1 MDKKNLKPLV
11 KVNRKVMKIIKHVLL
26 FLFIAGTIVT
36 YFFSNEIFG
45 EKSFFNRTISSNLTI
60 NNIFWKI
67 PAVIKTVEIITI
79 TWVFLVII
87 CWILKSMFIRSP
99 RGQTIFKLL
108 NSFLK
113 YISAIVAL
121 LAILGV
127 WGVDTATLIASA
139 GILGL
144 VIGLGAQSLI
154 ADIIAGIFIVF
165 EGDFQVGDI
174 IVIDGWR
181 GTVEEIGIRTTKI
194 IDAGCNRR
202 IINNSDIRALIN
214 QTQELSVAKCI
225 VGVEYGDKLEHI
237 EEIIKSNLSVIG
249 KNIPAIADG
258 PFYKGVSALNTSSVD
273 LLFTAKCKEEDIYQV
288 QRDMNR
294 EIKLLFEKYDIN
306 IPFPQV
312 VFNPRATENLNVTV
326 KQENK

>member
-1 MDKKNLKPLV
+1 MNQKKLKPL
-11 KVNRKVMKIIKHVLL
+11 KVNRKAMNIIKRVLF
-26 FLFIAGTIVT
+26 FLFVIGTIAA
-36 YFFSNEIFG
+36 YIFSSEIFG
-45 EKSFFNRTISSNLTI
+45 ENSFFNRAISDNLTI

-79 TWVFLVII
+79 AWVILVILR
-87 CWILKSMFIRSP
+87 WILKGIFIRSP
-99 RGQTIFKLL
+99 RGKTIFKLL

-113 YISAIVAL
+113 YICAIVAM
-121 LAILGV
+121 LAILGA

-154 ADIIAGIFIVF
+154 ADIIAGFFIVF

-174 IVIDGWR
+174 IVVDGWR

-194 IDAGCNRR
+194 IDTGRNRR

-237 EEIIKSNLSVIG
+237 EEVIKSNLSVIA
-249 KNIPAIADG
+249 KNNPAIAEG
-258 PFYKGVSALNTSSVD
+258 PFYKGVSALNTSRSLRSSRSSSGVYAMRRLVRSPRGSGNGIAEIR
-273 LLFTAKCKEEDIYQV
+273 LLVYGCSG
-288 QRDMNR
+288 
-294 EIKLLFEKYDIN
+294 LL
-306 IPFPQV
+306 
-312 VFNPRATENLNVTV
+312 
-326 KQENK
+326 